1 MVGKPCEAVW
11 ARSTAPQS
19 RVETSACLMER
30 PPAAAVYSPR
40 AEDIVGIKSLGI
52 LSEQLRVYDSMQD
65 ETGGASGQRS
75 FDEVVLPHL
84 DAAYNLARWLV
95 RNPHDAEDVVQE
107 ACLRAVRFFEG
118 YHGGDARSWLLRIV
132 RNTSYSFLEK
142 RRPADLAQEFD
153 ESIRVPSAE
162 KPDAEALLLRSAEAQ
177 ALQVALQELP
187 IAFREALILRE
198 LEGLSYKEIAEV
210 MEIPIGTVMSSLA
223 RARAQLRKILSHT
236 REREVQRDVR
246 R

>member
-1 MVGKPCEAVW
+1 MLGKPCKAVW
-11 ARSTAPQS
+11 ARRAALQG
-19 RVETSACLMER
+19 RGETVACLIAR
-30 PPAAAVYSPR
+30 LPAAAIYSHR
-40 AEDIVGIKSLGI
+40 SGDIAGIKSLGI
-52 LSEQLRVYDSMQD
+52 LSEYLRVYGSMQD
-65 ETGGASGQRS
+65 ETGAASGRRS

-107 ACLRAVRFFEG
+107 ACLRAVKFFEG

-142 RRPADLAQEFD
+142 RRPADAVQEFD
-153 ESIRVPSAE
+153 ESIRIPSAE
-162 KPDAEALLLRSAEAQ
+162 KPDAEALLQRSAENQ
-177 ALQVALQELP
+177 ALQVALEELP

-198 LEGLSYKEIAEV
+198 LEDLSYKEIAEV

-223 RARAQLRKILSHT
+223 RGRAQLRKILT
-236 REREVQRDVR
+236 QAREREVQRGVR